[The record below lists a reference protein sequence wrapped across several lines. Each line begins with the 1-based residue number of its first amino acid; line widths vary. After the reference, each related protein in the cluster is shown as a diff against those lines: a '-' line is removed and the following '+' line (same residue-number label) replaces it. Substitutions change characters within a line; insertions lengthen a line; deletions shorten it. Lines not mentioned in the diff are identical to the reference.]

1 MSVFWSSPFSFSKGT
16 KIEAKVSASN
26 ANGEGP
32 QSSTNTQNTVV
43 RVKPGKVE
51 EISRGSSSSNTQVA
65 ISWTA
70 PSDNGGS
77 SITDYTVQVKKGST
91 VLKTATS
98 SATSYSYN
106 TSIVEGDSYSF
117 IVTAKNLY
125 GSS

>member
-1 MSVFWSSPFSFSKGT
+1 MSVFWSSPFSFSQGT

-26 ANGEGP
+26 NNGEGP

-43 RVKPGKVE
+43 RVKPRKVN

-91 VLKTATS
+91 LLKTDTS
-98 SATSYSYN
+98 NTTSYSYT

-117 IVTAKNLY
+117 IITAKNLY